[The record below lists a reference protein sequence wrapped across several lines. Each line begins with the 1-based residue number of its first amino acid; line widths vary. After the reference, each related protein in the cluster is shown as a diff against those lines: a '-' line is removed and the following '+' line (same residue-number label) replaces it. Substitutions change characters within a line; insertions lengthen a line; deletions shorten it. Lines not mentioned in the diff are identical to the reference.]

1 VNAAEHTQPHRANG
15 MARLLGDCETV
26 ARFTASGDA
35 PARSR
40 LEGAIGSELA
50 SRLLVALAPHPGRV
64 AF

>member
-1 VNAAEHTQPHRANG
+1 

-50 SRLLVALAPHPGRV
+50 SRLLVALAPRPGRV